1 MQIIEAEQFGAQ
13 AEVTMQRRQMCF
25 GLLDQRVI
33 DGRRYRVTIQRLC
46 QRLRIMAD
54 FGIRAAVLEHLVERG
69 PESILV
75 RLPFAEEL
83 IEHLLAF
90 VVIGVA
96 DILSVL
102 GLIERSDEGGVGDG
116 GVSTVRYRG

>member
-46 QRLRIMAD
+46 QRIRIMAD
-54 FGIRAAVLEHLVERG
+54 FGIRAAVLEHPVERG
-69 PESILV
+69 AESILV
-75 RLPFAEEL
+75 RLPFAEERSE
-83 IEHLLAF
+83 EHTSELQSLMRISYAVF
-90 VVIGVA
+90 C
-96 DILSVL
+96 LKKKKQK
-102 GLIERSDEGGVGDG
+102 
-116 GVSTVRYRG
+116 T